1 LYVSGN
7 VMHVTADDGAS
18 RSAIGEL
25 LRTYRKRSDLTQEQL
40 AEAAGVTGGLIGN
53 VERGTRNLGPET
65 VERVAD
71 ALRLSTTERQELN
84 EARRRYA
91 ESSAASTKAGPP
103 PWAEILDAQRE
114 LSAQQREISDRLG
127 RIAELLERR
136 N

>member
-1 LYVSGN
+1 
-7 VMHVTADDGAS
+7 MHVDADDGVN
-18 RSAIGEL
+18 RGAIGGL
-25 LRTYRKRSDLTQEQL
+25 LRTYRKRADLTQEAL

-65 VERVAD
+65 LERVAD
-71 ALRLSTTERQELN
+71 ALQLSEHERQELN
-84 EARRRYA
+84 EARKLYA
-91 ESSAASTKAGPP
+91 DSSAASAKAGPP
-103 PWAEILDAQRE
+103 PWAEILEAQRE